1 MRQER
6 RQTLAERGIHQSLDA
21 TLADAGKRAQGDAQ
35 KIQSEREGLAVKVS
49 SRDHIARRVFGVG
62 DEDQRIIHSGVCLG
76 LKHFTAMRQ
85 CVTYRSMV
93 LRNAAQRVSVLHAAT
108 SAMRFANLAAFEHLA

>member
-62 DEDQRIIHSGVCLG
+62 DEYQRIIYRGVGLG
-76 LKHFTAMRQ
+76 LENFAAMRQ
-85 CVTYRSMV
+85 RVAYRAMH
-93 LRNAAQRVSVLHAAT
+93 LRDTTQG
-108 SAMRFANLAAFEHLA
+108 